1 MKLVITGASG
11 PFGFNTTQGLLDSGI
26 PASDLILVSRNPDK
40 LKDFTDLGADARRG
54 DFDDYDSL
62 LAAFTGGEK
71 MLMIST
77 NRVGQ
82 REPQHS
88 NAVNAARAAGIRHIV
103 YTSFVGKAECDD
115 SIAVHDH
122 RVTET
127 LIKDSGMQ
135 WTFLRNS
142 QYAEAMRDAGA
153 PAALKSGQ
161 WLSASGD
168 GRIAMISREDCIRA
182 AVAVMASEG
191 HQGKTYNITG
201 PELISY
207 RELCDLVSELADKP
221 ITYKGISADELYAF
235 FDSLGIPRSAQDDHV
250 VDGFGWCSDDMV
262 SFETMI
268 KNGGFAV
275 ISDDV
280 EQLTGRKPETVRAFL
295 SRYREALSG
304 SA

>member
-11 PFGFNTTQGLLDSGI
+11 PFGYNTAQGLLDRGI
-26 PASDLILVSRNPDK
+26 PAGDLILVSRNPDK
-40 LKDFTDLGADARRG
+40 LSAFADLGATVRQG

-62 LAAFTGGEK
+62 LTAFSGGGK

-82 REPQHS
+82 REPQHR
-88 NAVNAARAAGIRHIV
+88 NAVMAAKTAGIRHIV
-103 YTSFVGKAECDD
+103 YTSFVGKQENDD
-115 SIAVHDH
+115 SLAVRDH
-122 RVTET
+122 RFTEN
-127 LIKDSGMQ
+127 LIRQSGMQ

-142 QYAEAMRDAGA
+142 QYTEAMRDAGA
-153 PAALKSGQ
+153 PAALNAGQ

-182 AVAVMASEG
+182 AVAVMGTEG
-191 HQGKTYNITG
+191 HQGQSYDITG

-207 RELCDLVSELADKP
+207 RELCDLVSELADRP
-221 ITYKGISADELYAF
+221 ITYRGISADELYAF
-235 FDSLGIPRSAQDDHV
+235 FDSLGIPRAAQDDHV

-280 EQLTGRKPETVRAFL
+280 EKLTGQRPETVREFL
-295 SRYREALSG
+295 TRYRERLLVPA
-304 SA
+304 

>member
-11 PFGFNTTQGLLDSGI
+11 PFGYNTTQGLLDRGI

-40 LKDFTDLGADARRG
+40 LKRFAELGASVRQG
-54 DFDDYDSL
+54 DFDDYASL
-62 LAAFTGGEK
+62 LAAFAGGGK

-88 NAVNAARAAGIRHIV
+88 NAVKAAKAAGIRHIV
-103 YTSFVGKAECDD
+103 YTSFVGKPENDD
-115 SIAVHDH
+115 SLAVRDH
-122 RVTET
+122 RITEN
-127 LIKDSGMQ
+127 LIRQSGLQ

-142 QYAEAMRDAGA
+142 QYTEAMRDAGA
-153 PAALKSGQ
+153 PAALNAGQ

-182 AVAVMASEG
+182 AVAVMATDG
-191 HQGKTYNITG
+191 HQDKTYNITG

-207 RELCDLVSELADKP
+207 RELCDLVSELAGKP
-221 ITYKGISADELYAF
+221 IAYKGISADELYAF
-235 FDSLGIPRSAQDDHV
+235 FDSLGIPRTAQDDHV

-268 KNGGFAV
+268 RNGGFAV

-280 EQLTGRKPETVRAFL
+280 EQLTGQKPETVHQFL
-295 SRYREALSG
+295 TRYRDRLSG
-304 SA
+304 PA

>member
-11 PFGFNTTQGLLDSGI
+11 PFGYNTAKGLLDKGI
-26 PASDLILVSRNPDK
+26 NAANLILVSRNPDK
-40 LKDFTDLGADARRG
+40 LSAFADLGASVREG
-54 DFDDYDSL
+54 DFDDKDSL
-62 LAAFTGGEK
+62 LDAFSGGEK

-88 NAVNAARAAGIRHIV
+88 NAVHAAKEAGIRHIV
-103 YTSFVGKAECDD
+103 YTSFVGKPENDD
-115 SIAVHDH
+115 SLAVRDH
-122 RVTET
+122 RFTEE
-127 LIKDSGMQ
+127 LIKQSGMQ

-142 QYAEAMRDAGA
+142 QYTEAMRDAGA
-153 PAALKSGQ
+153 PAALKALV
-161 WLSASGD
+161 WRSASGD

-182 AVAVMASEG
+182 AVAVMATDG
-191 HQGKTYNITG
+191 HQGKTYDITG

-207 RELCDLVSELADKP
+207 RELCDLVAELTGKP
-221 ITYKGISADELYAF
+221 IVYKGISAEELYAF
-235 FDSLGIPRSAQDDHV
+235 FDSLGIPRTAKDDHL

-268 KNGGFAV
+268 KNNGFAI

-280 EQLTGRKPETVRAFL
+280 ERLTGQKPETVRAFL
-295 SRYREALSG
+295 TRYRDRLAGPE
-304 SA
+304 

>member
-11 PFGFNTTQGLLDSGI
+11 PFGSNTTQGLLDRGI
-26 PASDLILVSRNPDK
+26 PATDLILISRNPDK
-40 LKDFTDLGADARRG
+40 LKAFADLGASIRQG
-54 DFDDYDSL
+54 DFDDYESL
-62 LAAFTGGEK
+62 LQAFAGGEK

-88 NAVNAARAAGIRHIV
+88 NAINAAKAAGIRHIV
-103 YTSFVGKAECDD
+103 YTSFVGKPENDD
-115 SIAVHDH
+115 SLAVHDH
-122 RVTET
+122 RVTEA
-127 LIKDSGMQ
+127 LIRQSGMQ

-142 QYAEAMRDAGA
+142 QYTEAMRDAGA
-153 PAALKSGQ
+153 PAALNSGQ

-182 AVAVMASEG
+182 AVAVMATEG

-207 RELCDLVSELADKP
+207 RELCDLVSELAGKP
-221 ITYKGISADELYAF
+221 IAYKGITADELYAF
-235 FDSLGIPRSAQDDHV
+235 FDSLGIPRTAQDDHV

-268 KNGGFAV
+268 KNGGFAI

-280 EQLTGRKPETVRAFL
+280 EQLTGQKPETVREFL
-295 SRYREALSG
+295 TRYKDMLPGA
-304 SA
+304 A

>member
-11 PFGFNTTQGLLDSGI
+11 PFGYNTTQGLLDRGI
-26 PASDLILVSRNPDK
+26 PASDLILISRNPDK
-40 LKDFTDLGADARRG
+40 LKAFAELGATVRQG

-62 LAAFTGGEK
+62 LAAFAGGEK

-82 REPQHS
+82 REPQHG
-88 NAVNAARAAGIRHIV
+88 NAVKAAKAAGIRHIV
-103 YTSFVGKAECDD
+103 YTSFVGKPENDD
-115 SIAVHDH
+115 SLAVRDH
-122 RVTET
+122 RFTEN
-127 LIKDSGMQ
+127 LIRQSGMQ

-142 QYAEAMRDAGA
+142 QYTEAMRDAGA
-153 PAALKSGQ
+153 PAALNSGQ

-182 AVAVMASEG
+182 AVAVMATEG

-207 RELCDLVSELADKP
+207 HELSDLVSELATKP
-221 ITYKGISADELYAF
+221 ITYRGISEDELYAF
-235 FDSLGIPRSAQDDHV
+235 FDSLGIPRAAQDDHV
-250 VDGFGWCSDDMV
+250 VDGYGWCSDDMV

-280 EQLTGRKPETVRAFL
+280 EKLTGQRPETVREFL
-295 SRYREALSG
+295 TRYKDMLSG
-304 SA
+304 PA